1 MSIKIAIQGIESSF
15 HHLAVQKLFP
25 NNNVTLMPCDSFDKV
40 TGTITDLSAD
50 FGVIAIENS
59 IAGSILPNYT
69 LIDREDLQI
78 LDEVYLNIDMYV
90 MALEGETLHTI
101 DEIHSHPVALQQ
113 CKDYLMRVQPHC
125 KIVEGKDTASEARRI
140 KEGNLK
146 GVATIAGKQ
155 VAERY
160 GLKILDSHVQSLKE
174 DKTRFV
180 VLGRKTEASPIEAN
194 KASLKFIL
202 DHEVGSLSN
211 VLQLLNTFG
220 INLTKIQSLPI
231 PEKPWEYAFFV
242 DVLFEDQELFSEVI
256 SMLGKTVKE
265 LKILGVYKQN
275 LENTPSNLSKN
286 LVNGK

>member
-25 NNNVTLMPCDSFDKV
+25 NNNVTLMPCNSFDKV
-40 TGTITDLSAD
+40 TGTITNLSAD

-90 MALEGETLHTI
+90 MALEGETLHSI

-125 KIVEGKDTASEARRI
+125 KIVEGKDTATEARRI

-146 GVATIAGKQ
+146 GVAAIAGKQ

-202 DHEVGSLSN
+202 DHEVGSLSS
-211 VLQLLNTFG
+211 VLQLLNTFN

-242 DVLFEDQELFSEVI
+242 DVLFEDRALFSEVI
-256 SMLGKTVKE
+256 TMLGKTVKE

-275 LENTPSNLSKN
+275 LKNIPSNLTKN

>member
-1 MSIKIAIQGIESSF
+1 MSIKIAIQGIESYF

-40 TGTITDLSAD
+40 TANITNLSAD

-69 LIDREDLQI
+69 LIDRENLQI
-78 LDEVYLNIDMYV
+78 LDEVFLNIDMYL

-125 KIVEGKDTASEARRI
+125 KIVEGKDTASEAKRI

-146 GVATIAGKQ
+146 GVAAIAGKQ
-155 VAERY
+155 VAEKY

-180 VLGRKTEASPIEAN
+180 VLGRNTEASPIEAN

-202 DHEVGSLSN
+202 GHEVGNLSN
-211 VLQLLNTFG
+211 VLQLLNTFN

-242 DVLFEDQELFSEVI
+242 DVLFEDKELFSEVI
-256 SMLGKTVKE
+256 TMLGKTVKE
-265 LKILGVYKQN
+265 LKVLGVYRQN
-275 LENTPSNLSKN
+275 FENTPSHLIEN
-286 LVNGK
+286 LVHGK

>member
-25 NNNVTLMPCDSFDKV
+25 NNNVTLMPCDSFNKV
-40 TGTITDLSAD
+40 TGTIANLSAD

-69 LIDREDLQI
+69 LIDRENLQI
-78 LDEVYLNIDMYV
+78 LDEVFLNIDMYL

-101 DEIHSHPVALQQ
+101 NEIHSHPVALQQ

-125 KIVEGKDTASEARRI
+125 KIVEGKDTASEAKKIRD
-140 KEGNLK
+140 GNLK
-146 GVATIAGKQ
+146 GVAAIAGKQ

-160 GLKILDSHVQSLKE
+160 GLQILDSHLQSIKV

-180 VLGRKTEASPIEAN
+180 VLGRSTEASPIAAN

-211 VLQLLNTFG
+211 VLQLLQTFK

-231 PEKPWEYAFFV
+231 PEKPWQYAFFV
-242 DVLFEDQELFSEVI
+242 DVLFEDRTFFSEVI
-256 SMLGKTVKE
+256 TILKKTVEE
-265 LKILGVYKQN
+265 LKVLGIYKQN
-275 LENTPSNLSKN
+275 LENTPSNLAKHI
-286 LVNGK
+286 VHGE

>member
-1 MSIKIAIQGIESSF
+1 
-15 HHLAVQKLFP
+15 
-25 NNNVTLMPCDSFDKV
+25 MPCDSFNKV
-40 TGTITDLSAD
+40 TGTISDFSAD
-50 FGVIAIENS
+50 YGVIAIENT

-69 LIDREDLQI
+69 LIDSENLQI
-78 LDEVYLNIDMYV
+78 LEEVYLNIDMYL

-125 KIVEGKDTASEARRI
+125 KIVEGKDTASEAKRI
-140 KEGNLK
+140 KDENLK
-146 GVATIAGKQ
+146 GVAAIAGKQ

-180 VLGRKTEASPIEAN
+180 VLGRKTEVSPLEFN
-194 KASLKFIL
+194 KASLKFVL

-211 VLQLLNTFG
+211 VLQLLNTFK
-220 INLTKIQSLPI
+220 ISMTKIQSLPI

-242 DVLFEDQELFSEVI
+242 DVLFEDQKLFSEVI
-256 SMLGKTVKE
+256 TMLGKTVKE
-265 LKILGVYKQN
+265 LKILGVYRQN
-275 LENTPSNLSKN
+275 LENTPSNLTKN

>member
-25 NNNVTLMPCDSFDKV
+25 NNNVSLIPCNSFSRV
-40 TGTITDLSAD
+40 TETITNLSAD

-59 IAGSILPNYT
+59 IVGSILPNYT
-69 LIDREDLQI
+69 LIDSEDLQI
-78 LDEVYLNIDMYV
+78 LEEVYLNIDMYV

-113 CKDYLMRVQPHC
+113 CKDYLMRLQPHC
-125 KIVEGKDTASEARRI
+125 KIVEGKDTASEAKRI
-140 KEGNLK
+140 KEENLK
-146 GVATIAGKQ
+146 GVAAIAGKQ

-180 VLGRKTEASPIEAN
+180 VLGRKTETLAIDAN
-194 KASLKFIL
+194 KASLKFVL
-202 DHEVGSLSN
+202 DHQVGSLSN
-211 VLQLLNTFG
+211 ILQQLNTFN

-242 DVLFEDQELFSEVI
+242 DVLFEDYDLFLEVI
-256 SMLGKTVKE
+256 NLLGKTIKE
-265 LKILGVYKQN
+265 LKILGVYRQN
-275 LENTPSNLSKN
+275 LENEPSSLIKN
-286 LVNGK
+286 VVYGK

>member
-25 NNNVTLMPCDSFDKV
+25 NTNVNLIPCDSFDRV
-40 TGTITDLSAD
+40 TETITNLSAD

-59 IAGSILPNYT
+59 IAGSILPNYN

-78 LDEVYLNIDMYV
+78 LEEVYLNIDMYV

-113 CKDYLMRVQPHC
+113 CKDYLMRLQPHC
-125 KIVEGKDTASEARRI
+125 KIVEGKDTASEAKRI
-140 KEGNLK
+140 KVENLK
-146 GVATIAGKQ
+146 GVAAIAGKQ

-180 VLGRKTEASPIEAN
+180 VLGRKTEASPIDAN
-194 KASLKFIL
+194 KASLKFVL
-202 DHEVGSLSN
+202 DHQVGSLSN
-211 VLQLLNTFG
+211 VLQLLNTFN

-231 PEKPWEYAFFV
+231 PEKPWQYAFFV
-242 DVLFEDQELFSEVI
+242 DVLFEDFGIFSEVI
-256 SMLGKTVKE
+256 TLLGKTVKE
-265 LKILGVYKQN
+265 FKILGVYRQN
-275 LENTPSNLSKN
+275 LENTPSTLLKN
-286 LVNGK
+286 SVYGE

>member
-25 NNNVTLMPCDSFDKV
+25 NNNVALMPCKSFDKV
-40 TGTITDLSAD
+40 TNSLANFDAD

-69 LIDREDLQI
+69 LIDRENLQI

-125 KIVEGKDTASEARRI
+125 KIVEGNDTATEARRI

-146 GVATIAGKQ
+146 GVAAIAGKQ

-160 GLKILDSHVQSLKE
+160 GLKILDSHVQSIKE

-180 VLGRKTEASPIEAN
+180 VLGRKTETSPIEAN
-194 KASLKFIL
+194 KASFKFIL
-202 DHEVGSLSN
+202 NHEVGSLSN
-211 VLQLLNTFG
+211 VLQLLNTFN

-242 DVLFEDQELFSEVI
+242 DVLFEDQKLFSEVI
-256 SMLGKTVKE
+256 TMLGKTVKE
-265 LKILGVYKQN
+265 LKILGLYKQN
-275 LENTPSNLSKN
+275 LKNTPSNLTKN

>member
-40 TGTITDLSAD
+40 TANITNLSAD

-69 LIDREDLQI
+69 LIDRENLQI
-78 LDEVYLNIDMYV
+78 LDEVFLNIDMYL

-125 KIVEGKDTASEARRI
+125 KIVEGKDTASEAKRI

-146 GVATIAGKQ
+146 GVAAIAGKQ
-155 VAERY
+155 VAEKY

-180 VLGRKTEASPIEAN
+180 VLGRNTEASPIEAN

-202 DHEVGSLSN
+202 GHEVGNLSN
-211 VLQLLNTFG
+211 VLQLLNTFN

-242 DVLFEDQELFSEVI
+242 DVLFEDKELFSEVI
-256 SMLGKTVKE
+256 TMLGKTVKE
-265 LKILGVYKQN
+265 LKVLGVYRQN
-275 LENTPSNLSKN
+275 FENTPSHLIEN
-286 LVNGK
+286 LVHGK

>member
-25 NNNVTLMPCDSFDKV
+25 NNNVTLIPCNSFDKV
-40 TGTITDLSAD
+40 TRNITDLSAD

-78 LDEVYLNIDMYV
+78 LEEVYLNIDMYL

-113 CKDYLMRVQPHC
+113 CKDYLMRVQPNC
-125 KIVEGKDTASEARRI
+125 KIVEGKDTASEAKRI

-146 GVATIAGKQ
+146 GVAAIAGKQ

-180 VLGRKTEASPIEAN
+180 VLGRNTETSPLEAN
-194 KASLKFIL
+194 KASLKFVL
-202 DHEVGSLSN
+202 EHEIGCLSN
-211 VLQLLNTFG
+211 VLQLLNTFN

-231 PEKPWEYAFFV
+231 PEKPWQYAFFV
-242 DVLFEDQELFSEVI
+242 DVLFEDKELFSEVI
-256 SMLGKTVKE
+256 TMLSKTVKE
-265 LKILGVYKQN
+265 LKVLGMYRQN
-275 LENTPSNLSKN
+275 LENIPSNLAKN
-286 LVNGK
+286 LVYEK

>member
-15 HHLAVQKLFP
+15 HHLAVQKLFS
-25 NNNVTLMPCDSFDKV
+25 NTNVTLMPCDSFDKV
-40 TGTITDLSAD
+40 TESITNLSAD

-59 IAGSILPNYT
+59 IAGSILSNYT

-146 GVATIAGKQ
+146 GVAAIAGKQ

-180 VLGRKTEASPIEAN
+180 VLGRKSEAPQIDAN
-194 KASLKFIL
+194 KASLKFVL
-202 DHEVGSLSN
+202 DHEVGNLSN
-211 VLQLLNTFG
+211 VLQLLNTFS

-242 DVLFEDQELFSEVI
+242 DVLFEDQALFSEVI
-256 SMLGKTVKE
+256 TMLGKTVKE

-275 LENTPSNLSKN
+275 LENTPSNLTKN

>member
-25 NNNVTLMPCDSFDKV
+25 NNNVTLMPCESFDKV
-40 TGTITDLSAD
+40 TGTITDMSAD

-69 LIDREDLQI
+69 LIDRENLQI
-78 LDEVYLNIDMYV
+78 MEEVYLNIDMHV
-90 MALEGETLHTI
+90 MALDGETLHTI

-125 KIVEGKDTASEARRI
+125 KIVEGKDTATEAKRI
-140 KEGNLK
+140 KDGNLK
-146 GVATIAGKQ
+146 GVAAIAGKQ
-155 VAERY
+155 VAERF

-180 VLGRKTEASPIEAN
+180 VLGRNTETSPIEAN

-211 VLQLLNTFG
+211 VLQLLNTFK

-231 PEKPWEYAFFV
+231 PEKPWQYAFFV
-242 DVLFEDQELFSEVI
+242 DVLFEDHELFSEVI
-256 SMLGKTVKE
+256 TMLGKTVEE
-265 LKILGVYKQN
+265 LKVLGVYRQN
-275 LENTPSNLSKN
+275 LENTPSNLVKS

>member
-25 NNNVTLMPCDSFDKV
+25 DNNITLLPCDSFNKV
-40 TGTITDLSAD
+40 TRTITDFSAD

-78 LDEVYLNIDMYV
+78 LEEVYLNIDMFLMV
-90 MALEGETLHTI
+90 LEGETLHTI
-101 DEIHSHPVALQQ
+101 NEIRSHPVALQQ

-140 KEGNLK
+140 KDGNLK
-146 GVATIAGKQ
+146 GVAAIAGKQ

-160 GLKILDSHVQSLKE
+160 GLKILDGHVQSLKE

-180 VLGRKTEASPIEAN
+180 VLGRRTEATSKSPN
-194 KASLKFIL
+194 KASLKFVL
-202 DHEVGSLSN
+202 NHEVGSLSN
-211 VLQLLNTFG
+211 VLQLLHTFN

-256 SMLGKTVKE
+256 TMLGKTVKE
-265 LKILGVYKQN
+265 LKVLGLYRQN
-275 LENTPSNLSKN
+275 LENAPSNLTQN
-286 LVNGK
+286 LANGK